1 MFHLGLKCQK
11 YAFTHELLRVKLC
24 FLQYEKENDNL
35 KQCGLAFK
43 QKTP

>member
-1 MFHLGLKCQK
+1 MFHLDLKCQK
-11 YAFTHELLRVKLC
+11 YAFTHELLLC
-24 FLQYEKENDNL
+24 FLQYEKENDNF